1 MNKEE
6 LKAIEYYKN
15 REVTFTIKN
24 FDTEKFLKAL
34 GITEE
39 DSLEKDQIRIKTLL
53 NLIEKQQIEINEL
66 KNKLCQKIDVEGHHQ
81 VQQWKKIAEKLTEKL
96 LDFYEDNENEEDTY
110 CETTFKNCEI
120 PVKDIT
126 NEKCKQCIIDWAKS
140 EVQKRR

>member
-24 FDTEKFLKAL
+24 CDTEKFLKAL
-34 GITEE
+34 GIIEE
-39 DSLEKDQIRIKTLL
+39 DSLEKNQIRIKTLL

-81 VQQWKKIAEKLTEKL
+81 VQQWKKIAEKLA
-96 LDFYEDNENEEDTY
+96 EDKIIPKCKNCYDEDTHE
-110 CETTFKNCEI
+110 CTECALEWAR
-120 PVKDIT
+120 
-126 NEKCKQCIIDWAKS
+126 NE
-140 EVQKRR
+140 VLKRGNSYE